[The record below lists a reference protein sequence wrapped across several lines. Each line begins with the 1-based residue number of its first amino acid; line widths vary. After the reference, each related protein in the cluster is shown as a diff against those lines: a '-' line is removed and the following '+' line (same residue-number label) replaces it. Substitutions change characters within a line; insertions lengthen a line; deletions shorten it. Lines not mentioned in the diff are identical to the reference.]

1 MIGAVLGLGLI
12 WAVLEI
18 LVWIGIAQFI
28 SGWWVFLWFIA
39 AFFIGGSLLRTG
51 MKNLAPMAQQMRG
64 GGMMNPAARPPQSVM
79 IKSLALVVAGILLMI
94 PGVLSDLGA
103 LFLLLPPVQSKLHD
117 YANSY
122 MMKNQQKMMDMMA
135 QRMQDMG
142 MDPSQFQQGG
152 GSFGAGGAF
161 GGGGFGGFSSTGSGP
176 SGSGKFGG
184 GFSSSGRG
192 TTIDS
197 EATVVNPKDVK
208 KIESANDD

>member
-12 WAVLEI
+12 WAVIEI

-39 AFFIGGSLLRTG
+39 AFVIGSGLMRTG
-51 MKNLAPMAQQMRG
+51 MKNIGPMAQQMQQ
-64 GGMMNPAARPPQSVM
+64 GGMMNPGIRPPQSVM
-79 IKSLALVVAGILLMI
+79 IKSLALVAAGILLMI
-94 PGVLSDLGA
+94 PGVLSDIAA
-103 LFLLLPPVQSKLHD
+103 LFLMLPPVQNKLHD
-117 YANSY
+117 YANRY

-161 GGGGFGGFSSTGSGP
+161 GGGSFGGFSST
-176 SGSGKFGG
+176 GSGKFGG

-192 TTIDS
+192 TTVDS
-197 EATVVNPKDVK
+197 EATVVNPKNVK
-208 KIESANDD
+208 KLESANDD